1 MAYEK
6 FKDQA
11 NTIFRSAKHPDE
23 VLKNAAFIEQ
33 FEYWYNILTND
44 ILKIYGCGVCLYEH
58 YVQITGYTNDTVQTR
73 KAMKQIIIKDVVV
86 YFENNHYSRKSPHLT
101 DELMTKI
108 AKAYPDMVEPNPN
121 YDAGKPVEAG
131 NVAET
136 AEAIETAET
145 VALPEPQPKPVTP
158 AKQPINQQKFH
169 KRNR

>member
-73 KAMKQIIIKDVVV
+73 KTMKQIIIKDVVV

-101 DELMTKI
+101 DELMDKI
-108 AKAYPDMVEPNPN
+108 AEAFPDMVEPNPN
-121 YDAGKPVEAG
+121 YEGGKTVDAPKG
-131 NVAET
+131 
-136 AEAIETAET
+136 AET
-145 VALPEPQPKPVTP
+145 VDLPEPQPKPATP